1 MEKYKEWKALVFE
14 NQPLPIIEFGKDNFE
29 NSISL
34 EECKNKYNKYNAFI
48 FDDMLPEEIRNYFW
62 S

>member
-1 MEKYKEWKALVFE
+1 MEKYKDWKALIFE
-14 NQPLPIIEFGKDNFE
+14 NQPLPIIEFGKDDFE

-34 EECKNKYNKYNAFI
+34 EECKKKYNKYNSFI
-48 FDDMLPEEIRNYFW
+48 FDDMLPKEIRDYFW